1 MAKDTV
7 RYPDQVVEEI
17 ESLVGDG
24 TFESKSEFY
33 RFSAEYMLELVS
45 PDYDEKTFSYEEL
58 KTELDLEFPSEVEE
72 GREFD
77 DDFLR
82 AVVEV
87 RKHGLRGEFD
97 AGYEYIDTEVAT
109 GSRAAV
115 VLEELLAMYRTA
127 RTE

>member
-17 ESLVGDG
+17 ESLVADG

-58 KTELDLEFPSEVEE
+58 KTELDLEFPSETGDSHEYE
-72 GREFD
+72 DG
-77 DDFLR
+77 FLE

-87 RKHGLRGEFD
+87 RKYGLRDEFD
-97 AGYEYIDTEVAT
+97 AGYDYIDSQVDT

-115 VLEELLAMYRTA
+115 VLEELLAMYRTPQS
-127 RTE
+127 E

>member
-7 RYPDQVVEEI
+7 RYPDQVVDEI
-17 ESLVGDG
+17 ESLVEDG

-58 KTELDLEFPSEVEE
+58 KTELDLEFPSDVDEE
-72 GREFD
+72 YAFD

-82 AVVEV
+82 AVVTV
-87 RKHGLRGEFD
+87 RTYGLRGDFE
-97 AGYEYIDTEVAT
+97 AGYEFIDAEVDT
-109 GSRAAV
+109 GSRAALI
-115 VLEELLAMYRTA
+115 LEELLSMYRNNH
-127 RTE
+127 